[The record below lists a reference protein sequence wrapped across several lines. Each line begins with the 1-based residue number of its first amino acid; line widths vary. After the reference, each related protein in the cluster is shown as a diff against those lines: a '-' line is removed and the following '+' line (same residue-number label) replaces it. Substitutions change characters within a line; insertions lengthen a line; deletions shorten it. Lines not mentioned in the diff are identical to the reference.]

1 MTFATLDPLHRSR
14 RANTLD
20 VEQVRADFPILS
32 RTVHGKKLVY
42 LDSAASA
49 QKPRAVID
57 AMSRFYEEDYANIHR
72 GVHYL
77 SQVATDAFEAARAKI
92 ARFINAEKADEIVFT
107 RNATEAINLVAQSWG
122 RKNLGPGDEVLL
134 TELEHHANIVP
145 WQLLRAE
152 KGFEIK
158 VAPIDETGQVRLED
172 MAKLIG
178 PKTRMVAV
186 AHMSNALGT
195 ILPVREIVRM
205 ARAQGAAV
213 LIDGCQA
220 IAHRPVD
227 VRALDADFYVF
238 SGHKLYGPTG
248 IGVLYGKYALLD
260 AMPPYQGGG
269 DMIERV
275 TFARTTFKEPPHRF
289 EAGTPAIVEAVGLAV
304 AIDYLA
310 ALGPSFIAA
319 HEDDLLA
326 YATDRLSEIPGVKLH
341 GTAEEKG
348 GILSFTMDG
357 AHAHD
362 VATILDQQGIA
373 VRAGHHCAH
382 PLMDRLGVAATARAS
397 LALYTTRGEIDALV
411 NGIGVVK
418 RIFKL

>member
-1 MTFATLDPLHRSR
+1 MDPVHRAR
-14 RANTLD
+14 RQGNFD
-20 VEQVRADFPILS
+20 VERVRADFPILS
-32 RTVHGKKLVY
+32 RKVHGKPLVY

-57 AMSRFYEEDYANIHR
+57 VMSRFYEEDYANIHR
-72 GVHYL
+72 GVHFL
-77 SQVATDAFEAARAKI
+77 SQRATDAFEAARAKI

-107 RNATEAINLVAQSWG
+107 RNATESINLVAQSWG
-122 RKNLGPGDEVLL
+122 RKNLGLGDNIVL

-152 KGFEIK
+152 KGFEIR
-158 VAPIDETGQVRLED
+158 VAPIDDTGQIRLDE
-172 MAKLIG
+172 MAKLIDQR
-178 PKTRMVAV
+178 TRMVAA

-205 ARAQGAAV
+205 AREHGALV
-213 LIDGCQA
+213 LLDGCQA
-220 IAHRPVD
+220 AAHKEVD

-269 DMIERV
+269 DMIDRV

-289 EAGTPAIVEAVGLAV
+289 EAGTPAIVEAVGLA
-304 AIDYLA
+304 AALDYMSE
-310 ALGPSFIAA
+310 LGPSFIAA
-319 HEDDLLA
+319 HEDDLLS
-326 YATDRLSEIPGVKLH
+326 YATDRLSNIDGLTIYGK
-341 GTAEEKG
+341 AADKG
-348 GILSFTMDG
+348 AIISFTMAG

-362 VATILDQQGIA
+362 IATILDQQGVA

-382 PLMDRLGVAATARAS
+382 PLMERLGVAATARAS
-397 LALYTTRGEIDALV
+397 FALYSTYAEVDALV
-411 NGIGVVK
+411 GGIEAVK

>member
-1 MTFATLDPLHRSR
+1 MTLAIVDPLHRAR
-14 RANTLD
+14 RGNTLD
-20 VEQVRADFPILS
+20 VERVRADFPILS
-32 RTVHGKKLVY
+32 RKVHGKPLVY

-49 QKPRAVID
+49 QKPKAVID
-57 AMSRFYEEDYANIHR
+57 AMSRFYAEDYANIHR

-92 ARFINAEKADEIVFT
+92 ARFLNAEKADEIVFT
-107 RNATEAINLVAQSWG
+107 RNATEAINLVAQTWG
-122 RKNLGPGDEVLL
+122 RKHLGPGDEVLL

-158 VAPIDETGQVRLED
+158 VAPIDDTGQIRLDE

-178 PKTRMVAV
+178 PKTKMVAV
-186 AHMSNALGT
+186 THMSNALGT

-260 AMPPYQGGG
+260 SMPPYQGGG

-310 ALGPSFIAA
+310 ELGPSFIAA
-319 HEDDLLA
+319 HEDDLLV
-326 YATDRLSEIPGVKLH
+326 YATDRLSEISGVKIH

-348 GILSFTMDG
+348 GIISFTIDG

-362 VATILDQQGIA
+362 VATILDQQGVA

-382 PLMDRLGVAATARAS
+382 PLMDRLGVVATARAS
-397 LALYTTRGEIDALV
+397 LALYTNQAEIDALV
-411 NGIGVVK
+411 NGIGAVK

>member
-1 MTFATLDPLHRSR
+1 MDPVHRAR
-14 RANTLD
+14 RQGNFD
-20 VEQVRADFPILS
+20 VERVRADFPILS
-32 RTVHGKKLVY
+32 RKVHGKPLVY

-57 AMSRFYEEDYANIHR
+57 VMSRFYEEDYANIHR
-72 GVHYL
+72 GVHFL
-77 SQVATDAFEAARAKI
+77 SQRATDAFEAARAKI

-107 RNATEAINLVAQSWG
+107 RNATESINLVAQSWG
-122 RKNLGPGDEVLL
+122 RKNLGPDDNIVL

-152 KGFEIK
+152 KGFEIR
-158 VAPIDETGQVRLED
+158 VAPIDDTGQIRLDE

-178 PKTRMVAV
+178 PRTRMVAA

-205 ARAQGAAV
+205 AREHGALV
-213 LIDGCQA
+213 LLDGCQA
-220 IAHRPVD
+220 AAHKEVD

-269 DMIERV
+269 DMIDRV

-289 EAGTPAIVEAVGLAV
+289 EAGTPAIVEAVGLA
-304 AIDYLA
+304 AALDYMSE
-310 ALGPSFIAA
+310 LGPSFIAA
-319 HEDDLLA
+319 HEDDLLS
-326 YATDRLSEIPGVKLH
+326 YATDRLSNIDGLTIYGK
-341 GTAEEKG
+341 AADKG
-348 GILSFTMDG
+348 AIISFTMAG

-362 VATILDQQGIA
+362 IATILDQQGVA

-382 PLMDRLGVAATARAS
+382 PLMERLGVAATARAS
-397 LALYTTRGEIDALV
+397 FALYSTYAEVDALV
-411 NGIGVVK
+411 GGIEAVK

>member
-1 MTFATLDPLHRSR
+1 MTLATVDPIHRAR
-14 RANTLD
+14 RTNGFD
-20 VEQVRADFPILS
+20 VERARGDFPILA
-32 RTVHGKKLVY
+32 RKVHGKPLVY

-57 AMSRFYEEDYANIHR
+57 VMTRFYEEDYANIHR
-72 GVHYL
+72 GVHFL
-77 SQVATDAFEAARAKI
+77 SMRATEAFEGARAKV
-92 ARFINAEKADEIVFT
+92 ARFLNAAKADEIVFT

-122 RKNLGPGDEVLL
+122 RKNLGPGDEIVL

-145 WQLLRAE
+145 WQILRAE

-158 VAPIDETGQVRLED
+158 VAPIDDTGQIRLED
-172 MAKLIG
+172 MAELIG
-178 PKTRMVAV
+178 PKTRLVAV
-186 AHMSNALGT
+186 SHMSNALGT

-205 ARAQGAAV
+205 ARSHGAVV
-213 LIDGCQA
+213 LVDGCQA
-220 IAHRPVD
+220 AVHRQVD
-227 VRALDADFYVF
+227 VQALDADFYAF

-269 DMIERV
+269 DMIDRV

-289 EAGTPAIVEAVGLAV
+289 EAGTPAIAEAVGLAT

-310 ALGPSFIAA
+310 DLGPGVAD
-319 HEDDLLA
+319 HEDDVLA
-326 YATDRLSEIPGVKLH
+326 YATAQLSAIDGVTIH
-341 GTAEEKG
+341 GTAAEKG
-348 GILSFTMDG
+348 AILSFTIAG

-382 PLMDRLGVAATARAS
+382 PLMDRLGVTATARAS
-397 LALYTTRGEIDALV
+397 FALYSTRAEAEALAE
-411 NGIGVVK
+411 GVRAVK

>member
-1 MTFATLDPLHRSR
+1 
-14 RANTLD
+14 
-20 VEQVRADFPILS
+20 
-32 RTVHGKKLVY
+32 
-42 LDSAASA
+42 
-49 QKPRAVID
+49 
-57 AMSRFYEEDYANIHR
+57 
-72 GVHYL
+72 
-77 SQVATDAFEAARAKI
+77 
-92 ARFINAEKADEIVFT
+92 
-107 RNATEAINLVAQSWG
+107 
-122 RKNLGPGDEVLL
+122 
-134 TELEHHANIVP
+134 
-145 WQLLRAE
+145 
-152 KGFEIK
+152 
-158 VAPIDETGQVRLED
+158 
-172 MAKLIG
+172 
-178 PKTRMVAV
+178 MVAV

-275 TFARTTFKEPPHRF
+275 TFARTTFKEPPNRF

-326 YATDRLSEIPGVKLH
+326 YATEQLSAIDGLTLY
-341 GTAEEKG
+341 GNAEEKG

>member
-1 MTFATLDPLHRSR
+1 MTLATVDPMHRAR
-14 RANTLD
+14 RSNTLD
-20 VEQVRADFPILS
+20 VERVRQDFPILS
-32 RTVHGKKLVY
+32 RKVNGKPLVY

-49 QKPRAVID
+49 QKPRQVIE

-77 SQVATDAFEAARAKI
+77 SQRATEAFENARAKV
-92 ARFINAEKADEIVFT
+92 ARFINASKADEIVFT

-122 RKNLGPGDEVLL
+122 RKNLGAGDEVIL

-152 KGFEIK
+152 KGIEIK
-158 VAPIDETGQVRLED
+158 VAPIDDAGRVRLD
-172 MAKLIG
+172 ALAALIG
-178 PKTRMVAV
+178 PRTRLVAF

-195 ILPVREIVRM
+195 ILPAREIVRL
-205 ARAQGAAV
+205 AREAGAAV

-220 IAHRPVD
+220 AAHRRVD
-227 VRALDADFYVF
+227 MQALDPDFYVF

-248 IGVLYGKYALLD
+248 IGVLYGKYAMLD

-275 TFARTTFKEPPHRF
+275 TFARTTFKPPPARF
-289 EAGTPAIVEAVGLAV
+289 EAGTPAITEAIGLAA
-304 AIDYLA
+304 AIDYMSE
-310 ALGPSFIAA
+310 LGLEFIAA
-319 HEDDLLA
+319 HEEDLLA
-326 YATDRLSEIPGVKLH
+326 YATERLTAIEGLRLY

-348 GILSFTMDG
+348 AILSFTLDG

-362 VATILDQQGIA
+362 VATILDQHGVA

-382 PLMDRLGVAATARAS
+382 PLMDRLGVVATARAS
-397 LALYTTRGEIDALV
+397 LALYTTRAEVDTLADA
-411 NGIGVVK
+411 IGAVK
-418 RIFKL
+418 RVLKL

>member
-1 MTFATLDPLHRSR
+1 MTLASIDPLHRTR
-14 RANTLD
+14 RRNTLD
-20 VEQVRADFPILS
+20 VDQVRADFPILS
-32 RTVHGKKLVY
+32 RMVHGNRLVY

-57 AMSRFYEEDYANIHR
+57 SMSRFYEEDYANIHR

-77 SQVATDAFEAARAKI
+77 SQRATEAYENARAKV
-92 ARFINAEKADEIVFT
+92 ARFINADRADEIIFT
-107 RNATEAINLVAQSWG
+107 RNATESINLVAQSWG
-122 RKNLGPGDEVLL
+122 RKNLNPGDEIVL

-158 VAPIDETGQVRLED
+158 VAPIDDTGQIRLDD
-172 MAKLIG
+172 MARLIG
-178 PKTRMVAV
+178 PRTRLVAV
-186 AHMSNALGT
+186 SHMSNALGT

-205 ARAQGAAV
+205 ARGHGAAV
-213 LIDGCQA
+213 LVDGCQA
-220 IAHRPVD
+220 AAHRPID
-227 VRALDADFYVF
+227 VRALDVDFYVF
-238 SGHKLYGPTG
+238 SAHKLYGPTG

-289 EAGTPAIVEAVGLAV
+289 EAGTPAIAEAVGLAA
-304 AIDYLA
+304 AIDYVA
-310 ALGPSFIAA
+310 ELGPSFVAA
-319 HEDDLLA
+319 HEDDVLA
-326 YATDRLSEIPGVKLH
+326 YATERLSGIDGLTIH
-341 GTAEEKG
+341 GKAAEKG
-348 GILSFTMDG
+348 SIISFTLEG

-382 PLMDRLGVAATARAS
+382 PLMDRLGVSATARAS
-397 LALYTTRGEIDALV
+397 FALYSTRAEVDALV
-411 NGIGVVK
+411 DGLGAVK

>member
-1 MTFATLDPLHRSR
+1 MTLATVDPIHRAR
-14 RANTLD
+14 RTNGFD
-20 VEQVRADFPILS
+20 VERVRGDFPILA
-32 RTVHGKKLVY
+32 RKVHGKPLVY

-57 AMSRFYEEDYANIHR
+57 VMTRFYEEDYANIHR
-72 GVHYL
+72 GVHFL
-77 SQVATDAFEAARAKI
+77 SMRATEAFEGARAKV
-92 ARFINAEKADEIVFT
+92 ARFLNAAKADEIVFT

-122 RKNLGPGDEVLL
+122 RKNLGPGDEIVL

-145 WQLLRAE
+145 WQILRAE

-158 VAPIDETGQVRLED
+158 VAPIDDTGQIRLED
-172 MAKLIG
+172 MAELIG
-178 PKTRMVAV
+178 PKTRLVAV
-186 AHMSNALGT
+186 SHMSNALGT

-205 ARAQGAAV
+205 ARSHGAVV
-213 LIDGCQA
+213 LVDGCQA
-220 IAHRPVD
+220 AVHRQVD
-227 VRALDADFYVF
+227 VQALDADFYAF

-269 DMIERV
+269 DMIDRV

-289 EAGTPAIVEAVGLAV
+289 EAGTPAIAEAVGLAT

-310 ALGPSFIAA
+310 DLGPGVAD
-319 HEDDLLA
+319 HEDDVLA
-326 YATDRLSEIPGVKLH
+326 YATAQLSAIDGVTIH
-341 GTAEEKG
+341 GTAAEKG
-348 GILSFTMDG
+348 AILSFTIAG

-382 PLMDRLGVAATARAS
+382 PLMDRLGVTATARAS
-397 LALYTTRGEIDALV
+397 FALYSTRAEAEALAE
-411 NGIGVVK
+411 GVRAVK

>member
-1 MTFATLDPLHRSR
+1 MNDAVPTFDLAAI
-14 RANTLD
+14 RA
-20 VEQVRADFPILS
+20 EFPILS
-32 RTVHGKKLVY
+32 ETVRGKPLVF

-57 AMSRFYEEDYANIHR
+57 AMSHFYEEDYANIHR
-72 GVHYL
+72 GVHFL
-77 SQVATDAFEAARAKI
+77 SQRSTDAFEAARAKV
-92 ARFINAEKADEIVFT
+92 ARFLNAAKADEIIFT
-107 RNATEAINLVAQSWG
+107 RNATESINLVAASWG
-122 RKNLGPGDEVLL
+122 RKNLGPGDEIVL

-145 WQLLRAE
+145 WQMLRAE

-158 VAPIDETGQVRLED
+158 VAPIDDTGQIRLDD

-178 PKTRMVAV
+178 PRTRLVAV
-186 AHMSNALGT
+186 SHMSNALGT

-205 ARAQGAAV
+205 AHAHGALV

-220 IAHRPVD
+220 AVHKQID
-227 VRALDADFYVF
+227 VQALDADFYAF

-269 DMIERV
+269 DMIDRV

-289 EAGTPAIVEAVGLAV
+289 EAGTPAICEAIGLAA

-310 ALGPSFIAA
+310 DLGQSFVAE
-319 HEDDLLA
+319 HEDDVLA
-326 YATDRLSEIPGVKLH
+326 YATRRLSAIDGVTIH
-341 GTAEEKG
+341 GTAAEKG
-348 GILSFTMDG
+348 AILSFTMAG

-362 VATILDQQGIA
+362 VATILDQQGVA

-382 PLMDRLGVAATARAS
+382 PLMDRLGVTATARAS
-397 LALYTTRGEIDALV
+397 FALYSTRAEADALADAI
-411 NGIGVVK
+411 GIVK